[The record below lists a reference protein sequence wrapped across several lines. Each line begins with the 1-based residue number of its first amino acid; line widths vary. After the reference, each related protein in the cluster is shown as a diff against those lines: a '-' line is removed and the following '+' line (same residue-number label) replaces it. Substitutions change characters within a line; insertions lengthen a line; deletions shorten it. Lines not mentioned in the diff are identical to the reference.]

1 MWMFSL
7 SYAVCFNFAPIC
19 IIVRLAFVLVY
30 LLILYCFACCM
41 RCLCLSFLLS
51 LCVVRRLVPHFRQ
64 CSVIVFIK
72 SLSFSIIV
80 EHKGFVF
87 FSLHLW

>member
-1 MWMFSL
+1 MWIFSL

-19 IIVRLAFVLVY
+19 IIVRLAFVFVY

-51 LCVVRRLVPHFRQ
+51 LCVVRRLGVSMGGVTCCCIR
-64 CSVIVFIK
+64 
-72 SLSFSIIV
+72 
-80 EHKGFVF
+80 FVDGVYVNVC
-87 FSLHLW
+87 LYVYVCCLC